1 MRHDDDNEHKYV
13 KSHVVEVKYEG
24 NDGEHGESV
33 EEVRKSHGE
42 DS

>member
-1 MRHDDDNEHKYV
+1 MRHDDDDEHKYV

-24 NDGEHGESV
+24 HGEHEESV